1 MELREYQK
9 DLINNIRAEIM
20 EHKKRI
26 CAVLGCGGGKS
37 VIQGKNAKKLM
48 IKCNYR
54 LSCGKKYK
62 YVKIK

>member
-37 VIQGKNAKKLM
+37 VIQGKNAKQLM
-48 IKCNYR
+48 IKM
-54 LSCGKKYK
+54 
-62 YVKIK
+62 